1 MNDRVTTAM
10 QALPDGEAELTLVV
24 RLSWEDV
31 ARLGQEA
38 GRLASQMQR
47 PVTLD
52 EAVSHRLRSARVTAA
67 QAKPT
72 GEQPPAAV
80 SAGGTGAAGLA
91 GTGST
96 SASVGTGSTSA
107 SIGTGSTSASVGT
120 GSTSASVSSL
130 PPRPATDHARP
141 PAEQARQAIERIN
154 GTA

>member
-1 MNDRVTTAM
+1 MNDRVTAAM

-24 RLSWEDV
+24 RLSWEDI

-38 GRLASQMQR
+38 GRLASRMQR

-52 EAVSHRLRSARVTAA
+52 EAVGHRLRSARPTAA
-67 QAKPT
+67 HAKPA

-80 SAGGTGAAGLA
+80 SAGDTGAAGFAAA
-91 GTGST
+91 GG
-96 SASVGTGSTSA
+96 
-107 SIGTGSTSASVGT
+107 
-120 GSTSASVSSL
+120 TSASVSSL
-130 PPRPATDHARP
+130 PPRPATEHARP

>member
-52 EAVSHRLRSARVTAA
+52 EAVSHRLRSARATAA
-67 QAKPT
+67 HAKPT
-72 GEQPPAAV
+72 GEQPPTAV

-91 GTGST
+91 
-96 SASVGTGSTSA
+96 
-107 SIGTGSTSASVGT
+107 GTGSTSASVGT